1 MKRTLLA
8 IMLSLGPASGAWAE
22 EPDAQAG
29 KALLEKHC
37 FGCHGTEVYT
47 REDRRVQNMSQLRN
61 QVQRCDQMLCLK
73 LFETDLEN
81 IAAYLNQAYYKF

>member
-1 MKRTLLA
+1 
-8 IMLSLGPASGAWAE
+8 MLGLGLGSGAWAA

-29 KALLEKHC
+29 QALLEKHC

-47 REDRRVQNMSQLRN
+47 REDRRVQNMSQLSN
-61 QVQRCDQMLCLK
+61 QVQRCDQMLGLK

-81 IAAYLNQAYYKF
+81 ITAYLNEAYYKF